1 MFTNC
6 PTCARQF
13 RIRASQLATAEG
25 LVQCGFCGKQFN
37 ALERLYDKPLVNEK
51 ELMATPPEEETAGP
65 DFYIPEIEND
75 SMDGG
80 GTIPWMESVESSL
93 EQRPRETLE
102 HILEET
108 EAAENLDITPAEPVV
123 DMIIELSEPEPEIK
137 PDPEPEFVPASEPE
151 IVPAS
156 EPEFVPASES
166 ELPPATP
173 GPVIALSASA
183 DYPFPDELAEEI
195 TPQASTASR
204 LFWSFGIILLI
215 LAGTAQAAWFNRD
228 ILLSQ
233 YPQFLPQVRQIC
245 QQLDC
250 TLIRNRNISAIKLL
264 NRDVRIHPRYEE
276 ALLVN
281 ATITNLSKYVQ
292 RYPTVL
298 LSLFDTNGEVIAYRQ
313 IPASEYLD
321 SSIDMEAGM
330 KSDSPIHFVF
340 EVANSSSDAVSFE
353 FEFL

>member
-37 ALERLYDKPLVNEK
+37 ALERLYDKPLVNDR
-51 ELMATPPEEETAGP
+51 ELMATPSEEETAGP
-65 DFYIPEIEND
+65 DFYIPEIEDD
-75 SMDGG
+75 SMDGE

-93 EQRPRETLE
+93 ERRPRERLE

-108 EAAENLDITPAEPVV
+108 EATEKLDVTRPEPVIDV
-123 DMIIELSEPEPEIK
+123 IMEVSEPEPEIK
-137 PDPEPEFVPASEPE
+137 PEPEFVPVPEPEFVPKSAT
-151 IVPAS
+151 
-156 EPEFVPASES
+156 EFVAKPES
-166 ELPPATP
+166 QLPPESP
-173 GPVIALSASA
+173 GPVIALSTSA
-183 DYPFPDELAEEI
+183 DYPFPDELAEVP
-195 TPQASTASR
+195 TPQASTLSR
-204 LFWSFGIILLI
+204 LFWSFGALLLF

-233 YPQFLPQVRQIC
+233 YPQLLLQARQIC

-264 NRDVRIHPRYEE
+264 NRDVRVHPRYEE

-281 ATITNLSKYVQ
+281 ATITNLSKYTQ
-292 RYPTVL
+292 RFPTVL
-298 LSLFDTNGEVIAYRQ
+298 LSLFDTNGNVIAYRQ
-313 IPASEYLD
+313 IPASDYLD

-330 KSDSPIHFVF
+330 KSGTPIHFVF

-353 FEFL
+353 FDFL